1 MRSRLGSIFSKSM
14 FKNMNWWLFG
24 AFFVT
29 TLMTLLADYLP
40 GLQQVFDIDPGTFQ
54 TKELIIS
61 IALALATV
69 PVFEI
74 GKAIHRKMRG
84 TEA

>member
-1 MRSRLGSIFSKSM
+1 
-14 FKNMNWWLFG
+14 MNWWLFG

-29 TLMTLLADYLP
+29 TLLTLLAVYMP
-40 GLQQVFDIDPGTFQ
+40 GLQKVFDIYPGTYH
-54 TKELIIS
+54 TKDLIIS
-61 IALALATV
+61 IALGLTTV

-84 TEA
+84 TEE